1 MITVDCWGNLLMHN
15 LLQQMGE
22 EIVQQESPQALG
34 KRTRLQDYA
43 DACAVLTGNT
53 V

>member
-1 MITVDCWGNLLMHN
+1 MHN

-22 EIVQQESPQALG
+22 VIVQQESPQALG
-34 KRTRLQDYA
+34 KHTRLRDYV
-43 DACAVLTGNT
+43 DAFTVLTRNM

>member
-1 MITVDCWGNLLMHN
+1 MHN

-22 EIVQQESPQALG
+22 EIVQRESQALG

-43 DACAVLTGNT
+43 DACTVLTGNT

>member
-1 MITVDCWGNLLMHN
+1 MHN

-22 EIVQQESPQALG
+22 EIVQQESPQVLG
-34 KRTRLQDYA
+34 KRTRLRDFE
-43 DACAVLTGNT
+43 DACIILTGNK